1 MDAPAPPRLSKRPC
15 LYSGPY
21 YCLYGQHLLRLEDNG
36 ILLHRFVPGP
46 RIKRPQHPPCPR
58 PCLFEVKHS
67 HLGRGVIMA
76 SHEWTFEDII
86 NVEVRLRRDITE
98 DKAPH

>member
-1 MDAPAPPRLSKRPC
+1 
-15 LYSGPY
+15 
-21 YCLYGQHLLRLEDNG
+21 
-36 ILLHRFVPGP
+36 
-46 RIKRPQHPPCPR
+46 
-58 PCLFEVKHS
+58 
-67 HLGRGVIMA
+67 MA